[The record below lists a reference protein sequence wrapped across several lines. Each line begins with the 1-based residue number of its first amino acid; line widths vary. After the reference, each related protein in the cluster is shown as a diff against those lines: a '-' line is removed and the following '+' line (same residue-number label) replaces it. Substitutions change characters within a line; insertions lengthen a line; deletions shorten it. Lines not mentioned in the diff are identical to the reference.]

1 MPAVRPPTL
10 WLSVAA
16 TTISTVAVATMV
28 MSGGPR
34 RPLNFAGAILL
45 PDRHSTAAAQPSPLS
60 RPSRLG
66 AASTA
71 TRTATT
77 TAPPAGPSSYPA
89 PVAVRAPA
97 SSDPG
102 IGHSSSVPPLRPADA
117 PAPSPTVAG
126 RPPGTGLPATPVS
139 ASNSTVI
146 AQALF
151 AALNTARRQ
160 AGLAPLIWSAR
171 LQRSAASHNVA
182 MAAANQLAP
191 RIRTEPALG
200 VRQANQGVLAPFAA
214 ENLGQSETLSQ
225 AGALAVQQA
234 MLSEQP
240 PEDGHRQNLLSSTLG
255 AVGIDVLLDPAHGR
269 LWITEDFAQL
279 S

>member
-16 TTISTVAVATMV
+16 TTISAVAVATMV

-45 PDRHSTAAAQPSPLS
+45 PDRHSSPAPPTRS
-60 RPSRLG
+60 PVDRPSRPG
-66 AASTA
+66 AASTGVRA
-71 TRTATT
+71 
-77 TAPPAGPSSYPA
+77 TAPAPARPSSYPA
-89 PVAVRAPA
+89 PVAVRVPSPGESGVSTSARPSPSAPA
-97 SSDPG
+97 TS
-102 IGHSSSVPPLRPADA
+102 
-117 PAPSPTVAG
+117 PAPGPTG
-126 RPPGTGLPATPVS
+126 QSRPPATSVPATPVS
-139 ASNSTVI
+139 GSNATVI

-151 AALNTARRQ
+151 SALNTARAQ
-160 AGLAPLIWSAR
+160 AGLTPLSWSPS
-171 LQRSAASHNVA
+171 LQRSATSHNSA

-191 RIRTEPALG
+191 RTSTEPALG
-200 VRQANQGVLAPFAA
+200 VRQANQGIVANFAA
-214 ENLGQSETLSQ
+214 ENVGLSETLSQ

-234 MLSEQP
+234 MLTEQP
-240 PEDGHRQNLLSSTLG
+240 PEDGHRQNLMSSTLS

-269 LWITEDFAQL
+269 LWITEDFAQP